1 MTFTLDALKRWLGTG
16 LVLTLVATAP
26 AALAS
31 DTKGTIQGAPGT
43 ERPDVTLHGEAYSS
57 MWDLSTSGLVLVDGR
72 SALMKDR
79 FHSGSRIVVDSHG
92 MARAEIKDV
101 GRISISPR
109 SEVILDMVDDTIVAR
124 MLQGSMKIEASAA
137 VSTYVETPDTK
148 IVSYPGTFVTYRVKA
163 DPLAGTSLVKSLG
176 DVAILASADDSRAGL
191 DIDVP
196 DGDNDFHMKARNSE
210 TLKVKVKN
218 SGSPVANQPVIF
230 AITTA
235 LDGATGQ
242 FTEGVQRI
250 TTTTDNDGIAS
261 VDFESGASSGAVYVE
276 AFIPGTDAHETLHVY
291 IRAKEKTFWNP
302 GTITL
307 YTALAAGCVA
317 GGVLAVVNSGDDHT
331 PTNIVVQPP
340 VVTGP

>member
-1 MTFTLDALKRWLGTG
+1 MRFTVDALKRWLGTA
-16 LVLTLVATAP
+16 LVLAIAGTAP
-26 AALAS
+26 AALAA
-31 DTKGTIQGAPGT
+31 DANGAAQGTPSGD
-43 ERPDVTLHGEAYSS
+43 RPDVTLHGEAYSS
-57 MWDLSTSGLVLVDGR
+57 TWDLTTTGLVVVDGR
-72 SALMKDR
+72 SALTQD
-79 FHSGSRIVVDSHG
+79 HVQNGSRIVVDSRG
-92 MARAEIKDV
+92 MARAEIKNV
-101 GRISISPR
+101 GRITIAPR

-124 MLQGSMKIEASAA
+124 MLEGSMKVEASAA

-148 IVSYPGTFVTYRVKA
+148 IVSYPGTFASYRVKA
-163 DPLAGTSLVKSLG
+163 DPLAGTSLVKGVG
-176 DVAILASADDSRAGL
+176 DVSIYATADDSPNGL

-196 DGDNDFHMKARNSE
+196 DGDNDFHMKARHTES
-210 TLKVKVKN
+210 LRVKVKN

-250 TTTTDNDGIAS
+250 TTTTDNDGVAS
-261 VDFESGASSGAVYVE
+261 VDFESGAATGAVYVE

-291 IRAKEKTFWNP
+291 IQAKEKTFWNP

-317 GGVLAVVNSGDDHT
+317 GGILAVANSGDDNKS
-331 PTNIVVQPP
+331 PNIIVQPP
-340 VVTGP
+340 VVGP